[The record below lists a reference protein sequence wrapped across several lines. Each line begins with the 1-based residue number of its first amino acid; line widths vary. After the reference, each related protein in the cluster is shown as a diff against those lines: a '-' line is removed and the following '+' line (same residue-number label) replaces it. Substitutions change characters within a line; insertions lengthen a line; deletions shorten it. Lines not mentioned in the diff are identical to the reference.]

1 VNLAG
6 IEKDNNKKT
15 TKGEKRQ
22 NKCAKITALLSPRI
36 LKWIDMDHRLSKNY
50 LNYF

>member
-15 TKGEKRQ
+15 TKGEK
-22 NKCAKITALLSPRI
+22 KAEKMC
-36 LKWIDMDHRLSKNY
+36 KN
-50 LNYF
+50 NCIIIA